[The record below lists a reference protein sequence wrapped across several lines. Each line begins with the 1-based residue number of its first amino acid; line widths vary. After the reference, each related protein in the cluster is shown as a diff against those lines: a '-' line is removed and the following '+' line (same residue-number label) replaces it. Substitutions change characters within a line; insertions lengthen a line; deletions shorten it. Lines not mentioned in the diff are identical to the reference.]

1 PSCCRKSLI
10 GSMRQAGSSIT
21 MLLRR
26 LPQRQDTMKMV
37 WMAVPYT
44 IVLAIVGLL
53 STTFLLP
60 EVTHWLYAAGW
71 IQHYDAAAA
80 AAAATGH

>member
-1 PSCCRKSLI
+1 
-10 GSMRQAGSSIT
+10 
-21 MLLRR
+21 
-26 LPQRQDTMKMV
+26 MV